1 MAQTQDTSEF
11 QQAEKAGP
19 EIEAIFQALA
29 ESTPAAIFIFQG
41 PRLHYVNPA
50 AETITGY
57 TKAEL
62 LAMNFWEVAHPES
75 QTFVK
80 ENGLARLQGQ
90 QPPSWLEL
98 KILTKTG
105 EERWVSVNLG
115 TIQFKGQTAVIGT
128 AFDITSQRQ
137 SADALKRS
145 EATLRAIF
153 DNSADEV
160 YFRI

>member
-80 ENGLARLQGQ
+80 ENGLTRLQGQ
-90 QPPSWLEL
+90 QPPSWLER
-98 KILTKTG
+98 KILTKT
-105 EERWVSVNLG
+105 
-115 TIQFKGQTAVIGT
+115 
-128 AFDITSQRQ
+128 
-137 SADALKRS
+137 
-145 EATLRAIF
+145 
-153 DNSADEV
+153 
-160 YFRI
+160 